1 MSENFIERARYTC
14 AQGGAAATV
23 TALPGGIPILHSPS
37 GCAGNFAWTQ
47 NGGAGLQVGGYCGA
61 LAIPSSCI
69 QERDVVFGGDSRL
82 REQIENTLKI
92 MDGSIYAVLTSCVT
106 EVIGDDIKSVV
117 ADFKAQGVPII
128 GAETGGFRGNSYLGY
143 DLVLQSLFRGFLEQ
157 GAAKKKKRVNLW
169 GIIPNY
175 DPFWRGN
182 LEEVRRLL
190 ESLGL
195 EVNSFFLADD
205 TIEGIRQAGSA
216 SLNIVISHAYGLG
229 AAELF
234 EELHGTP
241 YVSLSLP
248 VGASATE
255 SFLRTVGKAAKVSSK
270 QTESVISVE
279 KKRYYHYLEPL
290 TDCFNDL
297 DLQRYA
303 VVIGDANYAVALT
316 KSLAD
321 DLGWLPE
328 LAVCTD
334 PLGDEVQDRIAGQ
347 LQYLESGYKT
357 NLIFETDG
365 SQVIHH
371 LREKWPSSGTDRYQ
385 NTFGPAFVIGSSL
398 DRELAFEIGAPHL
411 SVSFP
416 VANRAVLDR
425 GYTGFRGGLRLIED
439 LLGAVV
445 AGR

>member
-1 MSENFIERARYTC
+1 MSDNFIERARYTC

-23 TALPGGIPILHSPS
+23 TAIPGGIPILHSPS
-37 GCAGNFAWTQ
+37 GCAGNFAWSQ
-47 NGGAGLQVGGYCGA
+47 NGGSALQVGGYCGT
-61 LAIPSSCI
+61 LTMPSSNI

-82 REQIENTLKI
+82 REQIENTLKV

-106 EVIGDDIKSVV
+106 EIIGDDIKSVV
-117 ADFKAQGVPII
+117 ADFKNLGIPII
-128 GAETGGFRGNSYLGY
+128 GAETGGFKGNSYRGY
-143 DLVLQSLFRGFLEQ
+143 DLVLQSLFRDFLER
-157 GAAKKKKRVNLW
+157 GVAKKKKRVNLW
-169 GIIPNY
+169 GIIPSY

-190 ESLGL
+190 EQLGL
-195 EVNSFFLADD
+195 EVNSFFLAED

-216 SLNIVISHAYGLG
+216 CLNIIISHTYGLE
-229 AAELF
+229 AAAVF
-234 EELHGTP
+234 EEVHATP
-241 YVSLSLP
+241 YISLALP
-248 VGASATE
+248 IGASATE

-270 QTESVISVE
+270 RTEALISAE
-279 KKRYYHYLEPL
+279 KKRYYRYLEPL
-290 TDCFNDL
+290 TDCLTDL

-303 VVIGDANYAVALT
+303 VVVGDANNATAVT
-316 KSLAD
+316 RFLAD

-334 PLGDEVQDRIAGQ
+334 PLQAHEQERLQEQ
-347 LQYLESGYKT
+347 LKHLESRYPVT
-357 NLIFETDG
+357 LVFETDG
-365 SQVIHH
+365 SQVREH
-371 LREKWPSSGTDRYQ
+371 LHKKWPVAGSGKYQ
-385 NTFGPAFVIGSSL
+385 NTFSPAFVIGSSL
-398 DRELAFEIGAPHL
+398 DRELALEIGALHL

-416 VANRAVLDR
+416 IANRAILDR

>member
-1 MSENFIERARYTC
+1 MSDIYIERPRYTC

-47 NGGAGLQVGGYCGA
+47 NGGSGLQVGGYCGT
-61 LAIPSSCI
+61 LAIPSSSI
-69 QERDVVFGGDSRL
+69 QERDVVFGGDGRL

-106 EVIGDDIKSVV
+106 EVIGDDIKSIV
-117 ADFKAQGVPII
+117 ANFRAEGVPII
-128 GAETGGFRGNSYLGY
+128 GAETGGFKGNSYLGY
-143 DLVLQSLFRGFLEQ
+143 DLVLQSLFRDFLDR
-157 GAAKKKKRVNLW
+157 GVVKNKKRVNLW
-169 GIIPNY
+169 GVIPNY

-190 ESLGL
+190 EALGL
-195 EVNSFFLADD
+195 EVNTFFLSDD
-205 TIEGIRQAGSA
+205 TIEGIRQSGSA

-229 AAELF
+229 AAGVF
-234 EELHGTP
+234 EEIHGTP
-241 YVSLSLP
+241 YVSLPLP

-255 SFLRTVGKAAKVSSK
+255 SFLRVVGKTAKVSSK
-270 QTESVISVE
+270 LTESVISAE
-279 KKRYYHYLEPL
+279 KKRYYRYLEPL

-303 VVIGDANYAVALT
+303 VVVGDANYVVSLAKT
-316 KSLAD
+316 LAD

-334 PLGDEVQDRIAGQ
+334 PLSDDIQVRLAGQ
-347 LQYLESGYKT
+347 LQNLESGYATK
-357 NLIFETDG
+357 LIFETDG

-371 LREKWPSSGTDRYQ
+371 LSEKWPSTGSGRYR
-385 NTFGPAFVIGSSL
+385 NTFGPAFIVGSSL
-398 DRELAFEIGAPHL
+398 DRELALEIGAPHL

-439 LLGAVV
+439 LLGAIV

>member
-1 MSENFIERARYTC
+1 MSDNFIERARYTC

-47 NGGAGLQVGGYCGA
+47 NGGSGLQVGGYCGT
-61 LAIPSSCI
+61 LAIPSTSI
-69 QERDVVFGGDSRL
+69 QERDVVFGGDERL
-82 REQIENTLKI
+82 REQVESTIKV
-92 MDGSIYAVLTSCVT
+92 MDGRIYAVLTSCVS
-106 EVIGDDIKSVV
+106 EVIGDDIKSIV
-117 ADFKAQGVPII
+117 ADFRGQGVPII
-128 GAETGGFRGNSYLGY
+128 GAETAGFKGNSYKGY
-143 DLVLQSLFRGFLEQ
+143 DLVLQSLFSDFLEQ
-157 GAAKKKKRVNLW
+157 GVAKKKKRVNLW
-169 GIIPNY
+169 GVVPSF

-190 ESLGL
+190 EALGL
-195 EVNSFFLADD
+195 EVNSFFLDVD
-205 TIEGIRQAGSA
+205 TIEGIRQSASA
-216 SLNIVISHAYGLG
+216 SLNIVISHSYGLE
-229 AAELF
+229 AAGVF
-234 EELHGTP
+234 EAVHGTP
-241 YVSLSLP
+241 YVSLPLP

-255 SFLRTVGKAAKVSSK
+255 SFLRAVGKKAGVRST
-270 QTESVISVE
+270 QTEAVIKSE

-303 VVIGDANYAVALT
+303 VVVGDSNYAVALT
-316 KSLAD
+316 KFLAD

-334 PLGDEVQDRIAGQ
+334 PLQIHEQDRLQEQ
-347 LQYLESGYKT
+347 LKHLESRYPVK
-357 NLIFETDG
+357 LVFESDG

-371 LREKWPSSGTDRYQ
+371 LREKWPSAGSGRYQ
-385 NTFGPAFVIGSSL
+385 NVFGPAFVIGSSL
-398 DRELAFEIGAPHL
+398 DRELALEIGAPHL

-416 VANRAVLDR
+416 VANRAILDR

-439 LLGAVV
+439 LIGAIV

>member
-1 MSENFIERARYTC
+1 MSDHYVERPRYTC

-47 NGGAGLQVGGYCGA
+47 NGGSGLQVGGYCGT
-61 LAIPSSCI
+61 LAIPSSSI

-92 MDGSIYAVLTSCVT
+92 MDGSLYAVLTSCVT
-106 EVIGDDIKSVV
+106 EIIGDDIKTVV
-117 ADFKAQGVPII
+117 SDFRGQGVPII
-128 GAETGGFRGNSYLGY
+128 GAETGGFKGNSYLGY
-143 DLVLQSLFRGFLEQ
+143 DLVLQSLFRDFLER
-157 GAAKKKKRVNLW
+157 GVEKKRKRVNLW
-169 GIIPNY
+169 GVVPNY

-190 ESLGL
+190 ELLGL

-205 TIEGIRQAGSA
+205 SIDGIRQAGSA
-216 SLNIVISHAYGLG
+216 SLNIVLSHVYGLG
-229 AAELF
+229 AAALF
-234 EELHGTP
+234 EEVHGTP
-241 YVSLSLP
+241 YISVPLP

-255 SFLRTVGKAAKVSSK
+255 SFLRAAGKASGINTKH
-270 QTESVISVE
+270 TESVISSE
-279 KKRYYHYLEPL
+279 KTRYFRYLEPL
-290 TDCFNDL
+290 TDCYNDL

-303 VVIGDANYAVALT
+303 VVVGDANYAVALT

-334 PLGDEVQDRIAGQ
+334 PLGKDVQERVAAQ
-347 LQYLESGYKT
+347 LDVLESGYET
-357 NLIFETDG
+357 TLIFETDG

-371 LREKWPSSGTDRYQ
+371 LREKWPAAGNDKYR
-385 NTFGPAFVIGSSL
+385 NAFGPAFVIGSSL
-398 DRELAFEIGAPHL
+398 DRELALEIGAPHL
-411 SVSFP
+411 AVSFP

-425 GYTGFRGGLRLIED
+425 GYTGFRGGLTLIED
-439 LLGAVV
+439 LIGTII

>member
-1 MSENFIERARYTC
+1 MSDNFIERARYTC

-47 NGGAGLQVGGYCGA
+47 NGGSGLQVGGYCGT
-61 LAIPSSCI
+61 LAIPSSSI
-69 QERDVVFGGDSRL
+69 QERDVVFGGDARL

-106 EVIGDDIKSVV
+106 EIIGDDIKSVV
-117 ADFKAQGVPII
+117 ADFKGQGVPII
-128 GAETGGFRGNSYLGY
+128 GAETGGFKGNSYLGY
-143 DLVLQSLFRGFLEQ
+143 DLVLKSLFKDFLER
-157 GAAKKKKRVNLW
+157 GVGKKRKRVNLW
-169 GIIPNY
+169 GVVPYY

-190 ESLGL
+190 EELGL

-205 TIEGIRQAGSA
+205 SIEVIRQAGSA
-216 SLNIVISHAYGLG
+216 SLNVVISHAYGLE
-229 AAELF
+229 AARIF
-234 EELHGTP
+234 EEVHGTP
-241 YVSLSLP
+241 YVSLPLP

-255 SFLRTVGKAAKVSSK
+255 SFLRAVGKAAGVKSK
-270 QTESVISVE
+270 QIESVISIE
-279 KKRYYHYLEPL
+279 KKRYYRYLEPL

-303 VVIGDANYAVALT
+303 VVVGDSNYAVALT

-334 PLGDEVQDRIAGQ
+334 PLEVENQNRIAGQ
-347 LQYLESGYKT
+347 LQFLESRFAA

-371 LREKWPSSGTDRYQ
+371 LRKKWSQAATGKYQ
-385 NTFGPAFVIGSSL
+385 NIFGPAFVVGSSL
-398 DRELAFEIGAPHL
+398 DRELALEIGAPHL

-439 LLGAVV
+439 LIGAIV

>member
-1 MSENFIERARYTC
+1 MSDNFIERARYTC

-47 NGGAGLQVGGYCGA
+47 NGGSGLQVGGYCGT
-61 LAIPSSCI
+61 LAIPSSSI

-82 REQIENTLKI
+82 REQIESTIKV

-106 EVIGDDIKSVV
+106 EVIGDDIKSIV
-117 ADFKAQGVPII
+117 ADYREQGVPII
-128 GAETGGFRGNSYLGY
+128 GAETAGFKGNSYRGY
-143 DLVLQSLFRGFLEQ
+143 DLVLQSLFRNFLEQ
-157 GAAKKKKRVNLW
+157 GVAKKKKRVNLW
-169 GIIPNY
+169 GIVPSY

-190 ESLGL
+190 EALGL
-195 EVNSFFLADD
+195 EVNSFFLDND
-205 TIEGIRQAGSA
+205 TIEGIRQAGTA
-216 SLNIVISHAYGLG
+216 SLNIVISHSYGLE
-229 AAELF
+229 AAGVF
-234 EELHGTP
+234 EAVHGTP
-241 YVSLSLP
+241 FVSLPLP

-255 SFLRTVGKAAKVSSK
+255 SFLRAIGEKAGVRSN
-270 QTESVISVE
+270 QTESVISSE
-279 KKRYYHYLEPL
+279 KKRYYHFLEPL

-303 VVIGDANYAVALT
+303 VVVGDANYAVALT
-316 KSLAD
+316 KFLAD

-334 PLGDEVQDRIAGQ
+334 PLETHEQDRLLEQ
-347 LQYLESGYKT
+347 LKHLESRYSVK
-357 NLIFETDG
+357 LVFESDG

-371 LREKWPSSGTDRYQ
+371 LREKWPSMGKGRYQ
-385 NTFGPAFVIGSSL
+385 NTFGPAFVVGSSL
-398 DRELAFEIGAPHL
+398 DRELAIEIGAPHL

-416 VANRAVLDR
+416 VANRAILDR

-439 LLGAVV
+439 LIGVII

>member
-1 MSENFIERARYTC
+1 MSDNFIERPRYTC

-47 NGGAGLQVGGYCGA
+47 NGGSGLQVGGYCGT
-61 LAIPSSCI
+61 LAIPSSNI

-82 REQIENTLKI
+82 REQIESTLKV

-117 ADFKAQGVPII
+117 ADFRAQGVPII
-128 GAETGGFRGNSYLGY
+128 GAETGGFKGNSYRGY
-143 DLVLQSLFRGFLEQ
+143 DLVLQSLFKDFLER
-157 GAAKKKKRVNLW
+157 GVTKKKKRVNLW
-169 GIIPNY
+169 GVVPYY

-182 LEEVRRLL
+182 LEELRRLL
-190 ESLGL
+190 EELGL

-205 TIEGIRQAGSA
+205 TIEAIRQAGSA
-216 SLNIVISHAYGLG
+216 SLNIVVSHAYGLE
-229 AAELF
+229 AAGLF
-234 EELHGTP
+234 EELHATP
-241 YVSLSLP
+241 YISLPLP

-255 SFLRTVGKAAKVSSK
+255 SFLRLVGEAAKVSTK
-270 QTESVISVE
+270 QTESVISNE
-279 KKRYYHYLEPL
+279 KRRYYHYLEPL
-290 TDCFNDL
+290 TDCWNDL

-303 VVIGDANYAVALT
+303 VVVGDANYAVALT
-316 KSLAD
+316 RFLAD

-334 PLGDEVQDRIAGQ
+334 PLDHEVQDRIAGQ
-347 LQYLESGYKT
+347 LQGFESHYNT

-365 SQVIHH
+365 SQVIKH
-371 LREKWPSSGTDRYQ
+371 LRGKWPFAGTGRYR

-398 DRELAFEIGAPHL
+398 ERELALEIGAPHL

-416 VANRAVLDR
+416 VANRAILDR

-439 LLGAVV
+439 LIGVV
-445 AGR
+445 INGR

>member
-1 MSENFIERARYTC
+1 MSDNFIERPRYTC

-47 NGGAGLQVGGYCGA
+47 NGGSGLQVGGYCGT
-61 LAIPSSCI
+61 LAIPSSSI

-82 REQIENTLKI
+82 REQIESTLKV

-117 ADFKAQGVPII
+117 ADFRAQGVPII
-128 GAETGGFRGNSYLGY
+128 GAETGGFKGNSYHGY
-143 DLVLQSLFRGFLEQ
+143 DLVLQSLFKDFLER
-157 GAAKKKKRVNLW
+157 GVTIKKKRVNLW
-169 GIIPNY
+169 GVVPYY

-182 LEEVRRLL
+182 LEEVRHLL
-190 ESLGL
+190 EKLGL
-195 EVNSFFLADD
+195 EVNSFFLAED

-216 SLNIVISHAYGLG
+216 SLNIVVSQAYGLE
-229 AAELF
+229 AAGLF

-241 YVSLSLP
+241 FVSLPLP

-270 QTESVISVE
+270 QTESVISDE
-279 KKRYYHYLEPL
+279 KRRYYHYLEPL
-290 TDCFNDL
+290 TDCINDL

-303 VVIGDANYAVALT
+303 VVVGDVNYAVALT

-321 DLGWLPE
+321 DLGWLTE

-334 PLGDEVQDRIAGQ
+334 PLQAREEDRLLEQ
-347 LQYLESGYKT
+347 LQHLESNYPVK
-357 NLIFETDG
+357 LVFETDG
-365 SQVIHH
+365 SQVIKH
-371 LREKWPSSGTDRYQ
+371 LREKWPTAGSGKYQ
-385 NTFGPAFVIGSSL
+385 NTFGPAFVVGSSL
-398 DRELAFEIGAPHL
+398 ERELALEIGAPHL

-416 VANRAVLDR
+416 VANRTVLDR

-439 LLGAVV
+439 VMSV
-445 AGR
+445 IIAGR

>member
-1 MSENFIERARYTC
+1 MSDHYIERPRYTC

-47 NGGAGLQVGGYCGA
+47 NGGSGLQVGGYCGT
-61 LAIPSSCI
+61 LAIPSSSI
-69 QERDVVFGGDSRL
+69 QERDVVFGGDGRL

-92 MDGSIYAVLTSCVT
+92 MDGSLYAVLTSCVT
-106 EVIGDDIKSVV
+106 EIIGDDIKSVV
-117 ADFKAQGVPII
+117 SDFRGQGVPII
-128 GAETGGFRGNSYLGY
+128 GAETGGFKGNSYLGY
-143 DLVLQSLFRGFLEQ
+143 DLVLQSLFRDFLKQ
-157 GAAKKKKRVNLW
+157 DVVKKKKRVNVW
-169 GIIPNY
+169 GIIPYY

-190 ESLGL
+190 EALGL
-195 EVNSFFLADD
+195 EVNTFFLADD
-205 TIEGIRQAGSA
+205 TIEEIRQSGSA
-216 SLNIVISHAYGLG
+216 SLNVVVSHAYGLD
-229 AAELF
+229 AAGVF
-234 EELHGTP
+234 EEVHGTP
-241 YVSLSLP
+241 YVSLPLP

-255 SFLRTVGKAAKVSSK
+255 SFLRAVGKAAGVNPK
-270 QTESVISVE
+270 QTESVISIE

-303 VVIGDANYAVALT
+303 VVVGDANYAVALT

-334 PLGDEVQDRIAGQ
+334 PLNDEQQERIAAQ
-347 LQYLESGYKT
+347 LHYLESGYTT

-371 LREKWPSSGTDRYQ
+371 LRDKWPSASSDRYQ
-385 NTFGPAFVIGSSL
+385 NSFGPAFVVGSSL
-398 DRELAFEIGAPHL
+398 DRELALEIGAPHL

-439 LLGAVV
+439 LISTVV
-445 AGR
+445 NGR

>member
-1 MSENFIERARYTC
+1 MSGHFIERPRYTC

-47 NGGAGLQVGGYCGA
+47 NGGAGLQVGGYCGT
-61 LAIPSSCI
+61 LAIPSSSI
-69 QERDVVFGGDSRL
+69 QEHDVVFGGDGRL

-92 MDGSIYAVLTSCVT
+92 MDGGIYAVLTSCVT
-106 EVIGDDIKSVV
+106 EVIGDDVKSVV
-117 ADFKAQGVPII
+117 ADFREQGVPII
-128 GAETGGFRGNSYLGY
+128 GAETSGFKGNSYLGY
-143 DLVLQSLFRGFLEQ
+143 DLVLQALFRDFLTPDVE
-157 GAAKKKKRVNLW
+157 KKKKRVNLW
-169 GIIPNY
+169 GVIPNY

-190 ESLGL
+190 EKLGL
-195 EVNSFFLADD
+195 KVNSFFLSDD
-205 TIEGIRQAGSA
+205 TLNGIRQAGSA
-216 SLNIVISHAYGLG
+216 ALNIVVSQTYGLG

-241 YVSLSLP
+241 YLSQALP

-255 SFLRTVGKAAKVSSK
+255 SFLRAVGKAAGISTKRTK
-270 QTESVISVE
+270 AVIDEE

-290 TDCFNDL
+290 TDCYNDL

-303 VVIGDANYAVALT
+303 VVVGDANYATALT
-316 KSLAD
+316 RSLAD

-328 LAVCTD
+328 LTVCTD
-334 PLGDEVQDRIAGQ
+334 PLKDEQQERIAEK
-347 LQYLESGYKT
+347 LQRFESNYPTK
-357 NLIFETDG
+357 LVFETDG
-365 SQVIHH
+365 SQIIRY
-371 LREKWPSSGTDRYQ
+371 LREKWPVTDNGTYQ
-385 NTFGPAFVIGSSL
+385 NTFGPAFVLGSSL
-398 DRELAFEIGAPHL
+398 DRALALEIGAPHL

-416 VANRAVLDR
+416 VANRALLDR
-425 GYTGFRGGLRLIED
+425 GYTGFRGGLTLIED
-439 LLGAVV
+439 LLGVIV

>member
-1 MSENFIERARYTC
+1 MSDHFIERARYTC

-47 NGGAGLQVGGYCGA
+47 NGGSGLQVGGYCGT
-61 LAIPSSCI
+61 LAIPSSSI
-69 QERDVVFGGDSRL
+69 QEHDVVFGGDSRL
-82 REQIENTLKI
+82 REQIEATLKV

-117 ADFKAQGVPII
+117 ADFKGQGVPII
-128 GAETGGFRGNSYLGY
+128 GAETGGFRGNSYRGY
-143 DLVLQSLFRGFLEQ
+143 DLVLSALFRDFLEQ
-157 GAAKKKKRVNLW
+157 GLEKKKKRVNLW
-169 GIIPNY
+169 GIIPYY

-190 ESLGL
+190 EALGL
-195 EVNSFFLADD
+195 DVTSFFLADD
-205 TIEGIRQAGSA
+205 TIEEIRQAGAA
-216 SLNIVISHAYGLG
+216 SLNIVISHAYGLE
-229 AAELF
+229 AARVF
-234 EELHGTP
+234 EEVHGTP
-241 YVSLSLP
+241 YVSLPLP

-255 SFLRTVGKAAKVSSK
+255 SFLRSVGKAAGVNSK
-270 QTESVISVE
+270 QTESVISCE
-279 KKRYYHYLEPL
+279 KQRYYRYLEPL

-303 VVIGDANYAVALT
+303 VVVGDANYAVAIT
-316 KSLAD
+316 KFLAD

-334 PLGDEVQDRIAGQ
+334 PLQVQEEERLLEQ
-347 LQYLESGYKT
+347 LKHMESKYAVE
-357 NLIFETDG
+357 LVFETDG

-371 LREKWPSSGTDRYQ
+371 LREKWPTVSGGKYQ
-385 NTFGPAFVIGSSL
+385 NTFGPAFVVGSSL
-398 DRELAFEIGAPHL
+398 DRELALEIGAPQL

-416 VANRAVLDR
+416 VANRAILDR

-439 LLGAVV
+439 VIGVLV